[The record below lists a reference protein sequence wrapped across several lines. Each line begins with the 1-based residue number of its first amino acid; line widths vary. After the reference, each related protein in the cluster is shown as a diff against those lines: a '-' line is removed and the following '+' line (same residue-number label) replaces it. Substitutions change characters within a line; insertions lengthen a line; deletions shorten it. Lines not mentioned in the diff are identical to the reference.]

1 MSFRAGLPAERSQS
15 WRLAAADGQMACI
28 VHLYLDWVLSG
39 DRSLLDD
46 LWPAARRALEFC
58 WIPGGWDADR
68 DGVMEGVQ
76 HNTMD
81 VEYYGPNPQMGS
93 WYLAAL
99 RAAEELALV
108 AGDETFAT
116 ECRRLFGSGS
126 RWLDEHLFNGAY
138 YRHEVRPVRQADD
151 IAEGL
156 RHRSMGSADTED
168 PDLQLGDGCLVDQ
181 LVGQYAAEIVGLGGL
196 LDPEHVATAL
206 GSVHRRNFLRDF
218 SHHFNHMRSFVL
230 GDEAGVLMCTYD
242 AGRRPARPFPYFN
255 EVMTGFEYTAAT
267 GLLQVGAVDEGL
279 EIIRAIRDRYDGA
292 RRNPFDEAEC
302 GHHYARAMSSWS
314 AFAAWN
320 DIRYHAPTATLTVG
334 PRPGRG
340 RSFWSTGSAFGTW
353 QPALPD
359 GSDGSAGTLRV
370 VRGDLR
376 LDQLVVDG
384 TRHPYAGETLLG
396 GAAWVVP
403 SGGQQ
408 R

>member
-1 MSFRAGLPAERSQS
+1 VA
-15 WRLAAADGQMACI
+15 
-28 VHLYLDWVLSG
+28 
-39 DRSLLDD
+39 
-46 LWPAARRALEFC
+46 
-58 WIPGGWDADR
+58 
-68 DGVMEGVQ
+68 
-76 HNTMD
+76 
-81 VEYYGPNPQMGS
+81 
-93 WYLAAL
+93 AAL
-99 RAAEELALV
+99 R
-108 AGDETFAT
+108 
-116 ECRRLFGSGS
+116 
-126 RWLDEHLFNGAY
+126 
-138 YRHEVRPVRQADD
+138 
-151 IAEGL
+151 
-156 RHRSMGSADTED
+156 
-168 PDLQLGDGCLVDQ
+168 
-181 LVGQYAAEIVGLGGL
+181 
-196 LDPEHVATAL
+196 
-206 GSVHRRNFLRDF
+206 SVHRRNFLRDF

-279 EIIRAIRDRYDGA
+279 EIIRAVRQRYDGA

-302 GHHYARAMSSWS
+302 GHHYARAMASWS

-334 PRPGRG
+334 ARPGRG

-353 QPALPD
+353 EPAGLD
-359 GSDGSAGTLRV
+359 GAAGTLRV

-384 TRHPYAGETLLG
+384 TSHSYAGENLGG

-403 SGGQQ
+403 PGGPA